1 MPIKVDES
9 NIISA
14 EELQQVLAEQDDE
27 DYIDSE
33 IAFADYLSDIG
44 DNFDKD
50 SDDEESKQSSV
61 YENNDESSDD
71 DEDNTWNYYGNDDS
85 LL

>member
-27 DYIDSE
+27 DYIDLE

-50 SDDEESKQSSV
+50 SDDE
-61 YENNDESSDD
+61 
-71 DEDNTWNYYGNDDS
+71 
-85 LL
+85 